1 MAMTLTGSPQ
11 ITAAALDAAINAEL
25 AANWF
30 PLAGVATVSNA
41 AAGQIGEILETTVLI
56 GAAVALTSTVTATI
70 ASLVLSAGDWDVWAL
85 LNYQTNIATT
95 VNYVI
100 ATLGVGTAVLPTRPN
115 GGAWNTIAP
124 SGAAGAAASLDLPT
138 GTRRVNVAAPTT
150 INLLANSLFA
160 VNVAS
165 AYGYIGA
172 RRRR

>member
-41 AAGQIGEILETTVLI
+41 SAGQIGEILEATVLI
-56 GAAVALTSTVTATI
+56 GAAVSLTSTVTATI
-70 ASLVLSAGDWDVWAL
+70 ASIALTAGEWDVWGL
-85 LNYQTNIATT
+85 LNYQTNAATT

-100 ATLGVGTAVLPTRPN
+100 ATLGVGTAALGTRPN
-115 GGAWNTIAP
+115 GGAWNTVVP
-124 SGAAGAAASLDLPT
+124 SGVAGAAASLDMPT
-138 GTRRVNVAAPTT
+138 GTRRVNVSGATT